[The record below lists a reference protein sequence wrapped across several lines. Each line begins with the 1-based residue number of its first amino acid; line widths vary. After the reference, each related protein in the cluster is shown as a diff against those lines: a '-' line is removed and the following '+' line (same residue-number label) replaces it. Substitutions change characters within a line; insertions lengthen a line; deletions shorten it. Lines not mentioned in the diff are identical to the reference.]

1 MKAFRIF
8 FLTTFSLLMLVGFT
22 ASASAAPAAA
32 VATCQP
38 SSMGYN
44 PRYDLVD
51 ALNAPDYNTATITNK
66 SAICAYDIGLA
77 AYRKFDENINNQEL
91 FSFQTAVILPGQTL
105 NLRVTLPGCKA
116 QIDLF
121 YGALIQSFSGNA
133 RYGTRLLA
141 YRHVGK
147 TYCTPPNGNQGC
159 TPGYWKNHERA
170 WTVTGYSPSQLTST
184 VFSNA
189 ALFPALGNKTMLQSL
204 QGGGGNSL
212 EDAAKILLRA
222 ATAAVL
228 DANND
233 KVAYPKIAAH
243 VIYAVNQA
251 LATKNRD
258 KILALA
264 TTLDGY
270 NNGAGGCPLN

>member
-1 MKAFRIF
+1 MKTARITI
-8 FLTTFSLLMLVGFT
+8 LTLLSLLMLVGFT
-22 ASASAAPAAA
+22 LPASAAPAAA

-38 SSMGYN
+38 SSVGFN
-44 PRYDLVD
+44 PRYDLVRT
-51 ALNAPDYNTATITNK
+51 LNAPDYNTATVTNK
-66 SAICAYDIGLA
+66 SAICAYDLGLA

-91 FSFQTAVILPGQTL
+91 FSFKTAVILPGQTL
-105 NLRVTLPGCKA
+105 NLSVALPGCKA

-121 YGALIQSFSGNA
+121 YGSLLQSFSGNA

-141 YRHVGK
+141 YRHVGRN
-147 TYCTPPNGNQGC
+147 YCTLPTGNQGC
-159 TPGYWKNHERA
+159 TPGYWKNHEQA
-170 WTVTGYSPSQLTST
+170 WAVTGYSPNQIIST

-189 ALFPALGNKTMLQSL
+189 TLFPSLANKTMLQSL
-204 QGGGGNSL
+204 QGGGGNKLADS
-212 EDAAKILLRA
+212 AKILLRA

-251 LATKNRD
+251 LASKNRD
-258 KILALA
+258 TILALA